1 MLKLVKLTEEYK
13 ELLNE
18 MMEEW
23 WYADEKIVPYAI
35 RKKDYHD
42 FEAYIDSLEEK
53 DESNGRV
60 PDSTFFCLDTD
71 INTFVGAVNIRH
83 YLNESL
89 LLNGGH
95 IGDGVRPS
103 RRGEGIATKMIAM
116 ALEECKKLGLEKVL
130 MVCDKDNIA
139 SRRTIEKNGG
149 ILENE
154 VEVDGEIEQRFWIT
168 IG

>member
-1 MLKLVKLTEEYK
+1 MLKLVKLTKEYK

-42 FEAYIDSLEEK
+42 FEEYIDSLEEK

-71 INTFVGAVNIRH
+71 TNTFVGAVNIRH

-154 VEVDGEIEQRFWIT
+154 IEVDGNVEQRFWIT

>member
-1 MLKLVKLTEEYK
+1 MLKLVKLTEEYRN
-13 ELLNE
+13 LLNE

-35 RKKDYHD
+35 RKKDYHN
-42 FEAYIDSLEEK
+42 FEEYIESVEEK

-71 INTFVGAVNIRH
+71 TNTFVGAVNIRH

-89 LLNGGH
+89 FLNGGH

-116 ALEECKKLGLEKVL
+116 ALEECKKLGINKVL
-130 MVCDKDNIA
+130 MVCDKVNIA

-149 ILENE
+149 VLENE
-154 VEVDGEIEQRFWIT
+154 IEVDGEIEQRFWIT
-168 IG
+168 LD